1 MQKAKGTVFLP
12 KILIHSCMIHDTLH
26 GGRKHFSCYC
36 LQALSTEKILQ
47 SQVNDCFKIND
58 KQKTK
63 MCKKE
68 EKGEYA

>member
-1 MQKAKGTVFLP
+1 
-12 KILIHSCMIHDTLH
+12 MIHDTLH